1 MYMVFLAAVVI
12 CYIPA
17 GFKCLKLNNKMSYH
31 SFAHM
36 CVCICQ
42 RMIFGVYMK
51 MYFIKYKS

>member
-1 MYMVFLAAVVI
+1 MVFLGAVVI

-36 CVCICQ
+36 CVC
-42 RMIFGVYMK
+42 VYAK
-51 MYFIKYKS
+51 ENDFRCVHENVFYKV